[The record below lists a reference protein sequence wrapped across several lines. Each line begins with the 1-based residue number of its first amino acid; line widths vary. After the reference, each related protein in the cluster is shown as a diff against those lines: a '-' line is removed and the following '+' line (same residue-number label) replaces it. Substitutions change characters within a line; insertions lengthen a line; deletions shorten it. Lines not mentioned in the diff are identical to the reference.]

1 MNKVKSTPIKSLDS
15 DKLELE
21 LLINK
26 LKAKKELIEQEMNT
40 QLAATEQLNQRYTSL
55 ENQIQEAY
63 TLMNTVTED
72 IKELKLQYNNYLQLI
87 DNTAIN
93 FNLYLK
99 NIDNYLSKTQQDLD
113 NKKSEYKQVHN
124 KIVNET
130 EQLIINKNDLDIYK
144 KRLEQKCA
152 ELYPSMK
159 III

>member
-1 MNKVKSTPIKSLDS
+1 MQQVKTTPIKSLDS

-21 LLINK
+21 LLINQ
-26 LKAKKELIEQEMNT
+26 LKAKKEYMEKEMNT
-40 QLAATEQLNQRYTSL
+40 QIEATDKLNQRYIDL
-55 ENQIQEAY
+55 QHNIQELY
-63 TLMNTVTED
+63 KVIDTVTED
-72 IKELKLQYNNYLQLI
+72 IKELKVKYSEYIQLI

-144 KRLEQKCA
+144 KRLEKKCA